1 MFSFSIN
8 QQKYISSYTN
18 YVANYLVLM
27 IWKGAV
33 IDQLTNSNNMHL
45 EPMPS
50 EKRHGHKKISFF
62 DRVCF
67 RSKFRKICRLA
78 GGWTDELPGGSKEGG
93 WADGCLG
100 VLA

>member
-1 MFSFSIN
+1 
-8 QQKYISSYTN
+8 
-18 YVANYLVLM
+18 M

-33 IDQLTNSNNMHL
+33 IDQLTNSNNIHL
-45 EPMPS
+45 EPMLS
-50 EKRHGHKKISFF
+50 EKRRGHKKISFF
-62 DRVCF
+62 DRVTVRVRF
-67 RSKFRKICRLA
+67 RSKLRKFFRLA